1 MSTFT
6 VSAGLATYTG
16 FRAVPQVR
24 SPAPRLSRRAAIGL
38 SSFQGLRVLAVRR
51 ADRAAST
58 SATGR
63 RTMLSIARFAFEAGS
78 IRIVA
83 SLAPAGTIRGPA
95 PRPARARRAAHLSSR
110 PSRVALESRALT
122 PPPPPSRAEGL
133 RWAAVLPRVGGR
145 SARLNVQA
153 NKRVAKKANVVLT
166 QSVDKLGNAGDLVEV
181 SLGFFRNH
189 LEPMGKA
196 KKATAEILA
205 EVEASAAAEVAAK
218 NAESAGAKAIA
229 TALKTIGKFV
239 VKKTVGEDGKIFG
252 SVTAA
257 EVADAVEQQTGRPS
271 TRRPSRS
278 RISARLARTT
288 SPSSF
293 TRR

>member
-1 MSTFT
+1 M
-6 VSAGLATYTG
+6 
-16 FRAVPQVR
+16 
-24 SPAPRLSRRAAIGL
+24 
-38 SSFQGLRVLAVRR
+38 
-51 ADRAAST
+51 
-58 SATGR
+58 
-63 RTMLSIARFAFEAGS
+63 
-78 IRIVA
+78 
-83 SLAPAGTIRGPA
+83 
-95 PRPARARRAAHLSSR
+95 
-110 PSRVALESRALT
+110 
-122 PPPPPSRAEGL
+122 
-133 RWAAVLPRVGGR
+133 
-145 SARLNVQA
+145 QA

-257 EVADAVEQQTGRPS
+257 EVADAVEQQTGKALDKKSINVPGYQRGWHVRHHRQASPGGDW
-271 TRRPSRS
+271 RVPARS
-278 RISARLARTT
+278 AEGVKGQEPRAAGAPALDAHRDHTD
-288 SPSSF
+288 SS
-293 TRR
+293 

>member
-24 SPAPRLSRRAAIGL
+24 LSRPASQPPRGADRVSPAPRLSRRAGLL

-122 PPPPPSRAEGL
+122 PPPPPLPSRRPPPRL
-133 RWAAVLPRVGGR
+133 RSSP
-145 SARLNVQA
+145 
-153 NKRVAKKANVVLT
+153 
-166 QSVDKLGNAGDLVEV
+166 
-181 SLGFFRNH
+181 
-189 LEPMGKA
+189 
-196 KKATAEILA
+196 
-205 EVEASAAAEVAAK
+205 ASAAAPRA
-218 NAESAGAKAIA
+218 
-229 TALKTIGKFV
+229 
-239 VKKTVGEDGKIFG
+239 
-252 SVTAA
+252 
-257 EVADAVEQQTGRPS
+257 
-271 TRRPSRS
+271 
-278 RISARLARTT
+278 
-288 SPSSF
+288 
-293 TRR
+293 

>member
-1 MSTFT
+1 
-6 VSAGLATYTG
+6 
-16 FRAVPQVR
+16 
-24 SPAPRLSRRAAIGL
+24 
-38 SSFQGLRVLAVRR
+38 
-51 ADRAAST
+51 
-58 SATGR
+58 
-63 RTMLSIARFAFEAGS
+63 MLSIARFAFEAGS

-122 PPPPPSRAEGL
+122 PPSPTPPAK
-133 RWAAVLPRVGGR
+133 AAVLPRVGGR

-257 EVADAVEQQTGRPS
+257 EVADAVEQQTGKALDKKAITVPD
-271 TRRPSRS
+271 
-278 RISARLARTT
+278 ISEVGTYDITVKLHPEVTGEFQLEVQKA
-288 SPSSF
+288 
-293 TRR
+293 